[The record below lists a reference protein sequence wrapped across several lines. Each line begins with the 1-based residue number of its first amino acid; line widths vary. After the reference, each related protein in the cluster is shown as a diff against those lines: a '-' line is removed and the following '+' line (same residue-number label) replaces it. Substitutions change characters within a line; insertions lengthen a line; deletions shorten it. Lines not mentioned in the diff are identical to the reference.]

1 MARSKQQPVGR
12 AVHNSNVSGMQA
24 GHNRLHK
31 QRAIDEGANK
41 PKSTKTQEPTIKHLK
56 KKLENIL
63 HRGIKKTKI
72 SCSRSTRGST
82 KPLIYLDTQIKE
94 KERKTQNKLVIQ
106 KINVIFFK
114 IERDKIRRT

>member
-41 PKSTKTQEPTIKHLK
+41 PKTTKTQAPTIKHLK
-56 KKLENIL
+56 KNW
-63 HRGIKKTKI
+63 KTYCI
-72 SCSRSTRGST
+72 EESR
-82 KPLIYLDTQIKE
+82 KPRYLAADPQEEVPNPWFT
-94 KERKTQNKLVIQ
+94 
-106 KINVIFFK
+106 
-114 IERDKIRRT
+114 